1 MIYTL
6 VRKNNSGTIDA
17 VFSFDSI
24 SSFDESWG
32 ATVTTQTVEKGF
44 NISDNI
50 TIDPES
56 YDIKAT
62 ISSYSLFDLSREI
75 VWDGENFTSKSDS
88 VSVEKSHITARDTL
102 VKIFKDRSILTL
114 LESSANSNNPDLV
127 QKEVE
132 LKSGYFNDIDNC
144 VITSLSISTPE
155 SISDTLF
162 VSLKIQKVHVASVL
176 TVQVEKGQMVRTLVG
191 LDKKSEN
198 VGSDSSKADKSDTDD
213 GSVAIRPED
222 NAEGAPPSTS
232 TLTGRTQRQKEI
244 YLNARMKPYETLE
257 AAWAEADRV
266 GKLTKRGVKVVKVS
280 GGYRVEFIT
289 GSI

>member
-232 TLTGRTQRQKEI
+232 NLTGRTQRQKEI

-257 AAWAEADRV
+257 AAWAEADRL

>member
-132 LKSGYFNDIDNC
+132 LKSGYFKDIDNC

-198 VGSDSSKADKSDTDD
+198 VGSDSSKADKSDVDD
-213 GSVAIRPED
+213 GSVAIQPED
-222 NAEGAPPSTS
+222 NAEGAPATS
-232 TLTGRTQRQKEI
+232 KLTGRTQRQKEI

>member
-114 LESSANSNNPDLV
+114 LESSANSNNPDLA

-132 LKSGYFNDIDNC
+132 LKSGYFKDIDNC

-198 VGSDSSKADKSDTDD
+198 VGSDSSKADKSDVDD
-213 GSVAIRPED
+213 GSVAIQPED
-222 NAEGAPPSTS
+222 NAEGAPATS
-232 TLTGRTQRQKEI
+232 KLTGRTQRQKEI

-257 AAWAEADRV
+257 AAWAEADRL

>member
-132 LKSGYFNDIDNC
+132 LKSGYFKDIDNC

-198 VGSDSSKADKSDTDD
+198 VGSDSSKADKSDVDD
-213 GSVAIRPED
+213 GSVAIQPED
-222 NAEGAPPSTS
+222 NAEGAPATS
-232 TLTGRTQRQKEI
+232 ALTGRTQRQKEI

-257 AAWAEADRV
+257 AAWAEADRL

-289 GSI
+289 GGI

>member
-88 VSVEKSHITARDTL
+88 ISVEKSHITARDTL

-144 VITSLSISTPE
+144 VITSLSISTPD

-198 VGSDSSKADKSDTDD
+198 VGSDSSKVDNSDVDD

-222 NAEGAPPSTS
+222 NAGGAPATS
-232 TLTGRTQRQKEI
+232 SLTGRTQRQKEI

-266 GKLTKRGVKVVKVS
+266 GKLTKRGVKVVKVA

-289 GSI
+289 GNI

>member
-132 LKSGYFNDIDNC
+132 LKSGYFKDIDNC

-198 VGSDSSKADKSDTDD
+198 VGSDSSKADKSDVDD
-213 GSVAIRPED
+213 GSVAIQPED
-222 NAEGAPPSTS
+222 NAEGAPATS
-232 TLTGRTQRQKEI
+232 ALTGRTQRQKEI

>member
-17 VFSFDSI
+17 VFSFDSV

-75 VWDGENFTSKSDS
+75 VWDGESFTSKSDS
-88 VSVEKSHITARDTL
+88 ISIEQSHITARDTL

-144 VITSLSISTPE
+144 VITSLSISTPD

-198 VGSDSSKADKSDTDD
+198 VGSDSSKADKSDVDD
-213 GSVAIRPED
+213 GSVAIQPED
-222 NAEGAPPSTS
+222 NADGAPATS
-232 TLTGRTQRQKEI
+232 NLTGRTQRQKEI